1 MIAWVLFIAVVI
13 SGFCWMLDL
22 LFWRKSRGDKAP
34 NIIIEYGRSFF
45 PVLLF
50 VFVVR
55 SFVVE
60 PFRIPSGSMIPSLH
74 IGDLIV
80 VNKFSYG
87 IRFPL
92 TNAVLYPTNEP
103 ARGDVVVFRFPG
115 NPSVNYVKRVIG
127 VPGDTIEIRNKELFI
142 NGQPVPVSYLGDYLS
157 EGERLTEHQEALGS
171 VVHPILFNPY
181 RVSPDVKVKVPDGSY
196 FVMGDNRD
204 NSNGSR
210 YWGFV
215 PDDLL
220 VGKAFLVLFNFS
232 SIARAG
238 TLIQ

>member
-1 MIAWVLFIAVVI
+1 MIAWILFIAVVI
-13 SGFCWMLDL
+13 SGICWLIDI
-22 LFWRKSRGDKAP
+22 LFLRKRRGERTP
-34 NIIIEYGRSFF
+34 NMVIEYGRSFF

-60 PFRIPSGSMIPSLH
+60 PFRIPSGSMIPTLH

-80 VNKFSYG
+80 VNKFAYG

-92 TNAVLYPTNEP
+92 TNATLYPVGEP
-103 ARGDVVVFRFPG
+103 QRGDVVVFHYPG
-115 NPSVNYVKRVIG
+115 NPRIDYVKRVIG
-127 VPGDTIEIRNKELFI
+127 LPGDTIEVQNKELYV
-142 NGQPVPVSYLGDYLS
+142 NGKLVPVSYIGDVFSENEHLMGYQEQLG
-157 EGERLTEHQEALGS
+157 GVTHQ
-171 VVHPILFNPY
+171 VLFNPE
-181 RVSPDVKVKVPDGSY
+181 RLSPSLKVTVPANSY

-204 NSNGSR
+204 NSNDSR

-215 PDDLL
+215 PEDLL

-232 SIARAG
+232 SVARAG
-238 TLIQ
+238 TLIH